1 MQGGDYPVPKGDLAF
16 SVIVFCVCAC
26 VCLSILTMRRYVVG
40 GELGGSGMFKR
51 VTAAMVASLW
61 FIYIILASM
70 KAYGNI

>member
-1 MQGGDYPVPKGDLAF
+1 MPKGDLAF